1 MGFYG
6 REPILARVDEL
17 LVVTPGSQ
25 AEVRSR
31 PSLLI
36 EGCGGSGRSELL
48 AEISRRWSQSTP
60 TASKDSGEFKLA
72 AGQNSDVTAVKVI
85 LSTMMR
91 QFQDAVPGYR
101 VRWARMSLLLIAMT
115 APIQTGS
122 PATDERELLDRLA
135 AYKDPA
141 MLAQVLTWF
150 MDLPLSITVGVGP
163 VQVDMLA
170 IAKTIIRGLGSSGR
184 RHPEKAWSAELG
196 WLAPPGQQ
204 TQPQA
209 ALTKLIRLSRIA
221 NETAPAQ
228 RREVDGLLTNA
239 FLSDLAESAARIH
252 RRPYNFLLLLDNAD
266 SAVGWDFLKVLG
278 RTRREDYRRDYGLDP
293 LVVVAAGG
301 DARWLE
307 NADVTPDGNPVSV
320 VRAGDVT
327 RVRLEDLS
335 QEHMPRLLAEYPW
348 GADYLEPA
356 AHVVCHLVYR
366 LTAGHCQASRL
377 VLHELQQDPGLARNL
392 DGLLGSPWTES
403 LGRPGGTDRAIPD
416 EEVSQRVLNS
426 LVRALTPQR
435 MLTDTMLRDLVTLAA
450 ARHVDEARQLRGLL
464 MTDRVDLERLFSEV
478 LWSHPTPDGY
488 LAMLPVA
495 RHLLL
500 RELASRDPMS
510 VISWESVF
518 GSLRKRDADRE
529 TARRAGDLAPETAG
543 ERADRLHHLLAPGK
557 ITEAVSELTTM
568 VHSVEESAWLACL
581 DAVTVTPAPD
591 RLQPPASPPDPVTGL
606 PRTVHQLTAAHQRL
620 SDRWGNDAQQ
630 LHSLYS
636 TTGYAYIRLAADAP
650 DSWRIIAQRAEYY
663 LALARE
669 IA

>member
-6 REPILARVDEL
+6 REPILAKVAEL

-25 AEVRSR
+25 AEIRSR

-48 AEISRRWSQSTP
+48 AEISRRCSQSIP
-60 TASKDSGEFKLA
+60 AVLIDSGEFKLA
-72 AGQNSDVTAVKVI
+72 AGQNTDVTAVKAI

-101 VRWARMSLLLIAMT
+101 VRWGRMSLLLIAMT

-122 PATDERELLDRLA
+122 QAGDEQELLNRLA
-135 AYKDPA
+135 TYNDPTR
-141 MLAQVLTWF
+141 LAEVLTWF
-150 MDLPLSITVGVGP
+150 MNLPLSITVSVGP
-163 VQVDMLA
+163 VQIDMWT
-170 IAKTIIRGLGSSGR
+170 IAKTIIKGLGRSSR
-184 RHPEKAWSAELG
+184 RHPENAWSAELG
-196 WLAPPGQQ
+196 WLAPPGKQ
-204 TQPQA
+204 TQPEA
-209 ALTKLIRLSRIA
+209 AFPKLIRLSRIA
-221 NETAPAQ
+221 GETASAQ

-266 SAVGWDFLKVLG
+266 SAVGWDFLKVLD

-293 LVVVAAGG
+293 LVVVSAGG

-307 NADVTPDGNPVSV
+307 MADVTPDGNPVSV
-320 VRAGDVT
+320 VQAGDLT

-348 GADYLEPA
+348 GADYLEPT

-377 VLHELQQDPGLARNL
+377 VLNKLQREPGLAWNL
-392 DGLLGSPWTES
+392 DQLLGSPWTETLVR
-403 LGRPGGTDRAIPD
+403 LGRPDRAIPD

-435 MLTDTMLRDLVTLAA
+435 MLTNTMLRDLVTLAA
-450 ARHVDEARQLRGLL
+450 ARHVHEARQLRGLL
-464 MTDRVDLERLFSEV
+464 MTDKVDLERLFSEV

-500 RELASRDPMS
+500 RELASRDPVS

-518 GSLRKRDADRE
+518 GSLRKRAAERE
-529 TARRAGDLAPETAG
+529 TARRAGAAPPETPG
-543 ERADRLHHLLAPGK
+543 ERANRMHHLLAPGE

-568 VHSVEESAWLACL
+568 VHCVEESAWLACL
-581 DAVTVTPAPD
+581 DAVTVTPAPP

-636 TTGYAYIRLAADAP
+636 RTGFAYIQLAEYAP
-650 DSWRIIAQRAEYY
+650 AGWRIIAQRADYY